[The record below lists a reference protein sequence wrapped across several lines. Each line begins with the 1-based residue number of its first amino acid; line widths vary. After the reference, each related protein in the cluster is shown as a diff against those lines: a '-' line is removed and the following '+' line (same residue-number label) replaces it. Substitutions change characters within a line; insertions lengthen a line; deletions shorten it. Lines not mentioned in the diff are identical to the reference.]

1 MFQICNLYFLVVNK
15 VGNGK
20 FWVDETDQRSN
31 LLFISID
38 KAIVGAPAMVTRL
51 EEVRII
57 YNDSLPLSFY
67 LYCAVKKGITCSR

>member
-1 MFQICNLYFLVVNK
+1 MINK

-20 FWVDETDQRSN
+20 FRVDETDQRSN

-51 EEVRII
+51 EEVRMIC
-57 YNDSLPLSFY
+57 NDLLPSSFY
-67 LYCAVKKGITCSR
+67 

>member
-1 MFQICNLYFLVVNK
+1 MWRLNYQKNQKLLKYVSICFRYEFVWFSVVNK

-38 KAIVGAPAMVTRL
+38 KEIVGAPAMVTRL
-51 EEVRII
+51 EEVRTI
-57 YNDSLPLSFY
+57 
-67 LYCAVKKGITCSR
+67 

>member
-1 MFQICNLYFLVVNK
+1 MRNLDIRHCNYIRYKLYLFSVVNK

-31 LLFISID
+31 LLFIQIN

-57 YNDSLPLSFY
+57 YNDSMPLSF
-67 LYCAVKKGITCSR
+67 

>member
-1 MFQICNLYFLVVNK
+1 MPPDFKNEHWGLNFSNTICFRYELYSFSVVNK

-38 KAIVGAPAMVTRL
+38 KEIVGAPAMVTRL
-51 EEVRII
+51 EEVRTI
-57 YNDSLPLSFY
+57 
-67 LYCAVKKGITCSR
+67 